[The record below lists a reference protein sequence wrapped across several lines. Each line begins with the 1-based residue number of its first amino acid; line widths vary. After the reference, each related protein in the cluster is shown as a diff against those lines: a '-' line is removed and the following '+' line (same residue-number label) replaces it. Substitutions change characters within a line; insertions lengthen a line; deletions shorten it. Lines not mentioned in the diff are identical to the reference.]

1 MSSGAEQVAANCTRA
16 DGLSGGKLCECRSS
30 GAVATNKES
39 PSLRTG
45 FLGGSGA
52 EMRVAGFVSR
62 SIYIDTGK
70 VVAAPHISPRFPR
83 LNMLG
88 PVQSL
93 VEPLFPLLLREGA
106 SVEEGDQLA
115 GGAELHVT
123 PIQRNHFKDS

>member
-1 MSSGAEQVAANCTRA
+1 
-16 DGLSGGKLCECRSS
+16 
-30 GAVATNKES
+30 
-39 PSLRTG
+39 
-45 FLGGSGA
+45 
-52 EMRVAGFVSR
+52 
-62 SIYIDTGK
+62 
-70 VVAAPHISPRFPR
+70 
-83 LNMLG
+83 MLG